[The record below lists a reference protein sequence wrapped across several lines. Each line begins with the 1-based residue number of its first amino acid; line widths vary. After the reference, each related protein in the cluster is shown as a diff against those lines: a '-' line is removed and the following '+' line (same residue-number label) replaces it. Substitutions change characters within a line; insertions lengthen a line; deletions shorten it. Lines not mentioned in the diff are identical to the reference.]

1 MEAPLLS
8 IIVISFNTAR
18 LLDDC
23 LSSIKNAKLRFAYE
37 VIVVDNAS
45 CDESVDLVR
54 ARYPDVCLIANSE
67 NAMFAA
73 ANNQGA
79 RISRGRLLLL
89 LNSDTIVNRS
99 GLENLVRFMVEA
111 PSRVVCVGPKVLNQ
125 DGSVQSTGFALPSI
139 WERCTAAFGLAK
151 RLPQSVAARLLPIG
165 TPGVVRGNRRV
176 GWVSGCCMLVRRD
189 VYANMG
195 GLCESLGFYGEEPE
209 FGCRLQGAGFE
220 TWFVAAANIVHLG
233 GGSSA
238 LPQTPDIRS
247 EAFVLRQWTTQSVL
261 TVGYRRAVVM
271 SFVFL
276 LAMAMKRLLLADVPR
291 RKLLS
296 RSIRFERLV
305 IRNLWIS
312 SNGRG

>member
-1 MEAPLLS
+1 
-8 IIVISFNTAR
+8 
-18 LLDDC
+18 
-23 LSSIKNAKLRFAYE
+23 
-37 VIVVDNAS
+37 
-45 CDESVDLVR
+45 
-54 ARYPDVCLIANSE
+54 
-67 NAMFAA
+67 
-73 ANNQGA
+73 
-79 RISRGRLLLL
+79 
-89 LNSDTIVNRS
+89 
-99 GLENLVRFMVEA
+99 
-111 PSRVVCVGPKVLNQ
+111 
-125 DGSVQSTGFALPSI
+125 
-139 WERCTAAFGLAK
+139 
-151 RLPQSVAARLLPIG
+151 
-165 TPGVVRGNRRV
+165 
-176 GWVSGCCMLVRRD
+176 MLVRRD

-247 EAFVLRQWTTQSVL
+247 EAFVLRQRTTQSVL